1 MRGAKH
7 TMTAEPEGSTQVDTR
22 SYSERLHKVIP
33 GGAHTYSRGDD
44 QYPSNAPEILVSG
57 KGAYVTDSVGRTLLD
72 YGMGLR
78 AVTLGYADERVNR
91 AAQRGMELGVNLT
104 RASVIELEA
113 AERLVGLIDGADM
126 VKFAKNGSN
135 VTTAAVKLA
144 RAFTGRTFICVP
156 RQHPFFS
163 FDDWF
168 IGATVLKRGI
178 PETHHA
184 ATLLF
189 DYGDIES
196 LRALFDA
203 YPGQIAGVML
213 EPATTVGPC
222 GPCTRVNRLMPP
234 TCSECPNRSDNFL
247 VQVQDLCVNDGA
259 LFILDEMITGFRWHL
274 KGAQH
279 LYGVRPDLTT
289 FGKGMAN
296 GFAVAAL
303 TGRREIMEVGGIN
316 RAGQERT
323 FLISTTH
330 GGEMASLAAFLETV
344 NIYEQFGV
352 TDHLWRYG
360 ARLLTG
366 LEELAREAGVEQAF
380 QIQGNG
386 ISMNYVTLGADGAPS
401 LPLRTLFSQ
410 EMIRHGVLM
419 PWIAPSFAHGET
431 ELDRTFE
438 AARRALA
445 VYALALE
452 QGVDKFLQGPVIKPV
467 FRQFN

>member
-1 MRGAKH
+1 
-7 TMTAEPEGSTQVDTR
+7 
-22 SYSERLHKVIP
+22 
-33 GGAHTYSRGDD
+33 
-44 QYPSNAPEILVSG
+44 
-57 KGAYVTDSVGRTLLD
+57 
-72 YGMGLR
+72 
-78 AVTLGYADERVNR
+78 
-91 AAQRGMELGVNLT
+91 
-104 RASVIELEA
+104 
-113 AERLVGLIDGADM
+113 
-126 VKFAKNGSN
+126 
-135 VTTAAVKLA
+135 
-144 RAFTGRTFICVP
+144 
-156 RQHPFFS
+156 
-163 FDDWF
+163 
-168 IGATVLKRGI
+168 
-178 PETHHA
+178 
-184 ATLLF
+184 
-189 DYGDIES
+189 
-196 LRALFDA
+196 
-203 YPGQIAGVML
+203 
-213 EPATTVGPC
+213 
-222 GPCTRVNRLMPP
+222 
-234 TCSECPNRSDNFL
+234 
-247 VQVQDLCVNDGA
+247 
-259 LFILDEMITGFRWHL
+259 
-274 KGAQH
+274 
-279 LYGVRPDLTT
+279 
-289 FGKGMAN
+289 
-296 GFAVAAL
+296 
-303 TGRREIMEVGGIN
+303 MEVGGIN

>member
-1 MRGAKH
+1 
-7 TMTAEPEGSTQVDTR
+7 MTQ
-22 SYSERLHKVIP
+22 SYSKRLHKVIP

-44 QYPSNAPEILVSG
+44 QYPSNAPEIMVSG
-57 KGAYVTDSVGRTLLD
+57 KGAYVTAPDGRTLLD

-91 AAQRGMELGVNLT
+91 AALRGMELGVNLT

-113 AERLVGLIDGADM
+113 AERLVSLIDGADM

-135 VTTAAVKLA
+135 VTTAAAKVA
-144 RAFTGRTFICVP
+144 RAYTGRTFVCVP

-168 IGATVLKRGI
+168 IGATTLKRGI
-178 PETHHA
+178 PEVHHA
-184 ATLLF
+184 TTLVF
-189 DYGDIES
+189 DYGDMTS
-196 LRALFDA
+196 LQALFDA
-203 YPGQIAGVML
+203 HPGQIAGVML

-222 GPCTRVNRLMPP
+222 GTCPRVDRLAPP
-234 TCSECPNRSDNFL
+234 TCAGCPERVDNFL
-247 VQVQDLCVNDGA
+247 VQVQALCRKDGA
-259 LFILDEMITGFRWHL
+259 IFILDEMITGFRWHL

-279 LYGVRPDLTT
+279 LYGVQPDLTT

-303 TGRREIMEVGGIN
+303 TGRREIMEVGAIN
-316 RAGQERT
+316 RPGQERT
-323 FLISTTH
+323 FLVSTTH

-344 NIYEQFGV
+344 DIYEQCGV
-352 TDHLWRYG
+352 VDHLWRYG
-360 ARLLTG
+360 AQLLTG
-366 LEELAREAGVEQAF
+366 LESLAQEAGVAQAF
-380 QIQGNG
+380 QMQGNA

-419 PWIAPSFAHGET
+419 PWIAPSFAHGDA
-431 ELDRTFE
+431 ELDCTFE
-438 AARRALA
+438 AARKALV
-445 VYALALE
+445 VYAQALD
-452 QGVDKFLQGPVIKPV
+452 QGVERFLEGPVIKPV

>member
-1 MRGAKH
+1 
-7 TMTAEPEGSTQVDTR
+7 MTL

-44 QYPSNAPEILVSG
+44 QFPSNAPEILVSG
-57 KGAYVTDSVGRTLLD
+57 KGAYVTAPDGRTLLD

-91 AAQRGMELGVNLT
+91 AALRGMEQGVNLT

-113 AERLVGLIDGADM
+113 AERIVSLIDGADM

-135 VTTAAVKLA
+135 VTTAAAKVA
-144 RAFTGRTFICVP
+144 RAYTGRGYICVP

-168 IGATVLKRGI
+168 IGATALQRGI
-178 PETHHA
+178 PEMHHA
-184 ATLLF
+184 TTLVF
-189 DYGDIES
+189 DYGDIAS
-196 LRALFDA
+196 LQALFDA
-203 YPGQIAGVML
+203 HPGQIAGVML

-222 GPCTRVNRLMPP
+222 GTCAQVERLKPP
-234 TCSECPNRSDNFL
+234 ACLGCPARAGNFL
-247 VQVQDLCVNDGA
+247 VQVQALCRRDGA

-279 LYGVRPDLTT
+279 LYGVAPDLTT

-296 GFAVAAL
+296 GFAVSAL
-303 TGRREIMEVGGIN
+303 TGRRDVMEVGAIN
-316 RAGQERT
+316 RPGQERT

-344 NIYEQFGV
+344 AIYEECGV
-352 TDHLWRYG
+352 VDHLWDYG
-360 ARLLTG
+360 ARLIQG
-366 LEELAREAGVEQAF
+366 LEAIARDAGVAQSF
-380 QIQGNG
+380 QLQGNA
-386 ISMNYVTLGADGAPS
+386 ISMNYVTFDAEGVPS

-419 PWIAPSFAHGET
+419 PWIAPSFSHGES
-431 ELDRTFE
+431 ELERTFE
-438 AARRALA
+438 AARKALA
-445 VYALALE
+445 VVAQALV
-452 QGVDKFLQGPVIKPV
+452 QGVERFLEGPVIKPV
-467 FRQFN
+467 FRRFN